1 MVVYV
6 LFCIFLLL
14 LTKIECFLCM
24 FAGNLREFIYMGISD
39 EKLWESCLKGD
50 KEAFR
55 ELYCRFYALLRNYG
69 IKLLPD
75 KNLVEDCV
83 QDIFIN
89 LIQNLARL
97 DPANQSE
104 RLRTQLEKKLR
115 LTRYKDTYDLKTKL
129 IRYGLSL
136 GYDYDAVLDA
146 AGELIQTNDEPC
158 DDF

>member
-1 MVVYV
+1 MIFPCDFLEARTSLFMVVYV

-14 LTKIECFLCM
+14 LTEIECFLCM

-83 QDIFIN
+83 QDIFI
-89 LIQNLARL
+89 
-97 DPANQSE
+97 
-104 RLRTQLEKKLR
+104 
-115 LTRYKDTYDLKTKL
+115 KL
-129 IRYGLSL
+129 IHLYQFEIVSEIFLCCCSHL
-136 GYDYDAVLDA
+136 YCGY
-146 AGELIQTNDEPC
+146 
-158 DDF
+158 F

>member
-1 MVVYV
+1 
-6 LFCIFLLL
+6 
-14 LTKIECFLCM
+14 M

-83 QDIFIN
+83 QDIFYQFDSKPY
-89 LIQNLARL
+89 L
-97 DPANQSE
+97 P
-104 RLRTQLEKKLR
+104 
-115 LTRYKDTYDLKTKL
+115 
-129 IRYGLSL
+129 LS
-136 GYDYDAVLDA
+136 D
-146 AGELIQTNDEPC
+146 GECQRISA
-158 DDF
+158 

>member
-14 LTKIECFLCM
+14 LTEIECFLCM

-89 LIQNLARL
+89 LIQNHTSLS
-97 DPANQSE
+97 PTANV
-104 RLRTQLEKKLR
+104 RGYLLKALRHKLYDTIEKNRKME
-115 LTRYKDTYDLKTKL
+115 DV
-129 IRYGLSL
+129 SL
-136 GYDYDAVLDA
+136 YEDVFQVDGYYLHSVGAMLFD
-146 AGELIQTNDEPC
+146 
-158 DDF
+158 